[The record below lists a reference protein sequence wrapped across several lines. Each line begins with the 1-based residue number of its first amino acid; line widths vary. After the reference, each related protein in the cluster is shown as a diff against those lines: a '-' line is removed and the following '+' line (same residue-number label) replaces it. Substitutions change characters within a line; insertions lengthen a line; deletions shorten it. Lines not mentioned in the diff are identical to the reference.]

1 MRNESKHHYF
11 MRELYTETGKL
22 VTYLYDN
29 IPEALHKNNT
39 SDKSMMDSSFFIMVD
54 FVSIHESYDLDD
66 YRLIVNC
73 ELCMGYDEEYYE
85 MKCNIPYKLLGKSHE
100 EIDEYFREY
109 YERQKK
115 KQEEY
120 DEFEK
125 RRKQR
130 LILKSVAE
138 GIDEGLL
145 KQEQFQICQNPFRS
159 YPCHNSYI
167 CKNGTTVCLLNNS
180 GIVRGTNND
189 AIECLDYDY

>member
-39 SDKSMMDSSFFIMVD
+39 SDKSMMDSSFSITVD
-54 FVSIHESYDLDD
+54 FVSIHKSYDLDD

-73 ELCMGYDEEYYE
+73 ELDMGEEHYK
-85 MKCNIPYKLLGKSHE
+85 MKCDIPYKLLGKSHE

-120 DEFEK
+120 EARELIRKK
-125 RRKQR
+125 RNYLLCK
-130 LILKSVAE
+130 AE
-138 GIDEGLL
+138 GIDDGYVE
-145 KQEQFQICQNPFRS
+145 EPQFHVCRYKDRES
-159 YPCHNSYI
+159 SCYNSYI
-167 CKNGTTVCLLNNS
+167 CKDGTVVCLLNNV
-180 GIVRGTNND
+180 GIVTGTNND
-189 AIECLDYDY
+189 ILTCKDYTF